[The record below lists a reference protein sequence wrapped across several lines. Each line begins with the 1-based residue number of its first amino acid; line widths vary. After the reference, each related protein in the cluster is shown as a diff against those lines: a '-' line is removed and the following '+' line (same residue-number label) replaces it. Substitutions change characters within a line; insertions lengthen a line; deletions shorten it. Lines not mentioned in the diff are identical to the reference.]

1 MKAKNFS
8 AGRKYRDAIRETAI
22 EDKSDKDKIKLLISY
37 GTLAPSTHNTQPWQF
52 SITGEKLNIYI
63 DFSKSVPVADPLR
76 RDMYVSIGALI
87 KNVQLAA
94 GEFGITTTVK
104 FAKPLHDSDL
114 VATIE
119 LDGLEAA
126 KTPKKSQVLDGIVK
140 RQNYRGFFTKSF
152 STGKFDA
159 ILADVLG
166 GQAVVSAQ
174 AVTDRNKVE
183 QLAQLTARGLQMGYA
198 MPTFRRE
205 ISSYVNHNL
214 SRKRHGLHGYSLR
227 MTTPQSLIIP
237 HVMKRKDI
245 GKKLA
250 AVNYKSFIAS
260 PLVAVLTTEKDDEA
274 SWLNTGQVM
283 EELMVRM
290 SAAGMAT
297 SIYTAAIEM
306 KGLRAELIGVLGA
319 KTALPQVLFC
329 VGNPGAP
336 LPYSKRKHLSAIA
349 KTQ

>member
-1 MKAKNFS
+1 VKAKNFS
-8 AGRKYRDAIRETAI
+8 AGRKYREAIRRTTV
-22 EDKSDKDKIKLLISY
+22 EDKSDEDKIKLLTRY

-52 SITGEKLNIYI
+52 SITGKKLNIYI

-87 KNVQLAA
+87 QNVRLAA
-94 GEFGITTTVK
+94 GEFGIATDVR

-114 VATIE
+114 VATIG
-119 LDGLEAA
+119 LGGLEAA
-126 KTPKKSQVLDGIVK
+126 RTPKKSQILDGIVK

-152 STGKFDA
+152 NQDKFDK

-166 GQAVVSAQ
+166 GQTVVSAK
-174 AVTDRNKVE
+174 ALTDRDTVE
-183 QLAQLTARGLQMGYA
+183 RLAQLTAKGLQMGYA

-214 SRKRHGLHGYSLR
+214 SRKRYGLHGYSLR
-227 MTTPQSLIIP
+227 MTTPQSLVIP

-250 AVNYKSFIAS
+250 AVNYKSFIVS

-274 SWLNTGQVM
+274 SWLNTGQIM
-283 EELMVRM
+283 E
-290 SAAGMAT
+290 
-297 SIYTAAIEM
+297 
-306 KGLRAELIGVLGA
+306 
-319 KTALPQVLFC
+319 
-329 VGNPGAP
+329 
-336 LPYSKRKHLSAIA
+336 
-349 KTQ
+349 